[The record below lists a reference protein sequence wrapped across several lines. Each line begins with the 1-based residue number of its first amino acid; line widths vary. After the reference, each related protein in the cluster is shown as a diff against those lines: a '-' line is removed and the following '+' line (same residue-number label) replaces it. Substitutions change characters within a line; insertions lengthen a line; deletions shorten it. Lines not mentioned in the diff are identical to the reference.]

1 LQNYSEKEK
10 MKRIINL
17 IIILIA
23 LTGLQVQADGVDF
36 KVSVPNQVSL
46 GERFRLTYQINADVD
61 DFTPPTFEGLRILSG
76 PSRGQNSSIQIV
88 NGKVSQNISIS
99 YSYVMVANREGEI
112 TIPAATVRVSGKD
125 YKSAKRTLIVE
136 SANKQA
142 ANTSNGKS
150 NSQAQ
155 KSGGLKATDVYIKA
169 FASKSNVY
177 LGEKII
183 VTYRIYTKVPVS
195 NLSVDKLSSFGG
207 FWSID
212 LLGDQQKLQQRQEVI
227 NGEQYIVADLKKAAL
242 YPQKTGDLIIEPMSL
257 SCIVQVQSSRK
268 KTTSNDPFFD
278 SFFNDPFFSNSYR
291 NIEKQLKSAKLKIHV
306 KDLPAAGKPIDFSGA
321 VGSFSLGSN
330 IDHKEIMA
338 NEAVTLKYTISGKG
352 NVDLLPDLNL
362 DFPPDF
368 EVYDPKVTTKTRK
381 QSNGVSGYKTFEY
394 TVIPRSAGDYEI
406 PAVSFSF
413 FDPAVKQYKVLKS
426 DAYQIKVNRSNKPN
440 QNVSYGGNTKEDI
453 RYIGKDIRHIYMMPF
468 QLEPVGHFFFGSN
481 LFFLFLVLPLLLS
494 LIIVFIW
501 RKERKKRG
509 NISLMK
515 NKNATKVARKRLKEA
530 NVFLKSREEANFYNE
545 LGQALWGY
553 VSDKFSIP
561 LAELSIDSV
570 HDKLKDKGV
579 NEEVIKE
586 FVDTLNDCEFARF
599 APGDKASTMEKEYQQ
614 GIDII
619 SKIEDQLK

>member
-1 LQNYSEKEK
+1 
-10 MKRIINL
+10 MKRIIN
-17 IIILIA
+17 ILILLISLA
-23 LTGLQVQADGVDF
+23 GLQLSAQGVDF
-36 KVSVPNQVSL
+36 KVSAPSQVSL

-61 DFTPPTFEGLRILSG
+61 DFTPPAFKGLRVLSG
-76 PSRGQNSSIQIV
+76 PSQGQNSSIQIV
-88 NGKVSQNISIS
+88 GGKVTQSISIS
-99 YSYVMVANREGEI
+99 YTYIMVANQEGEI
-112 TIPAATVRVSGKD
+112 SIPPASVKVNGKI
-125 YKSAKRTLIVE
+125 YKSATRKIQVG

-142 ANTSNGKS
+142 PSSNNKQSS
-150 NSQAQ
+150 NSSQTTGQ
-155 KSGGLKATDVYIKA
+155 LKESDVYIKA
-169 FASKSNVY
+169 FASKRNVY

-212 LLGDQQKLQQRQEVI
+212 LLSDQQKLQQRQEVI

-242 YPQKTGDLIIEPMSL
+242 YPQKTGDLVIEPMAL
-257 SCIVQVQSSRK
+257 SCVVQVQTARK

-291 NIEKQLKSAKLKIHV
+291 NIEKELKSKPLKIHV
-306 KDLPAAGKPIDFSGA
+306 KDLPAKGKPVNFSGA

-330 IDHKEIMA
+330 IDHKELMA
-338 NEAVTLKYTISGKG
+338 NEAITLKYTISGKG
-352 NVDLLPDLNL
+352 NVDLLPDLDL

-406 PAVSFSF
+406 PAVAFSY
-413 FDPAVKQYKVLKS
+413 FDPSTKQYKELIS
-426 DAYQIKVNRSNKPN
+426 DTYQIKVAKSNQTS
-440 QNVSYGGNTKEDI
+440 QNVTYGGSSKEDI
-453 RYIGKDIRHIYMMPF
+453 RYIGKDIRYIYLMPF
-468 QLEPVGHFFFGSN
+468 QLEPFEHFFFGSN
-481 LFFLFLVLPLLLS
+481 LFFLLLVIPILLVF
-494 LIIVFIW
+494 IIVLVW
-501 RKERKKRG
+501 KKEKKKRG
-509 NISLMK
+509 NHSLMK

-530 NVFLKSREEANFYNE
+530 KAFLKSQSEAEFYNE

-553 VSDKFSIP
+553 VSDKFAIP

-570 HDKLKDKGV
+570 HGKLKDVGV
-579 NEEVIKE
+579 NEEIIHE
-586 FVDTLNDCEFARF
+586 FSDTLNDCEYARF
-599 APGDKASTMEKEYQQ
+599 APGDKASTMEKVYKQ

>member
-1 LQNYSEKEK
+1 

-23 LTGLQVQADGVDF
+23 LTGLQVQAGGVDF

-61 DFTPPTFEGLRILSG
+61 DFTHPTFDGLRILSG
-76 PSRGQNSSIQIV
+76 PSRSQNSSIQIV

-112 TIPAATVRVSGKD
+112 TIPAATVKVSGKT
-125 YKSAKRTLIVE
+125 YKSATRTLLVG

-142 ANTSNGKS
+142 ATTSNGNS
-150 NSQAQ
+150 NSQTQ
-155 KSGGLKATDVYIKA
+155 QSGGLKASDVYIKA
-169 FASKSNVY
+169 FASKSDVY

-195 NLSVDKLSSFGG
+195 NLSVDKLSSFAG

-212 LLGDQQKLQQRQEVI
+212 LLGDQQKLNQRQEVI

-330 IDHKEIMA
+330 IDHNEIMA

-352 NVDLLPDLNL
+352 NIDLLPDLNL

-406 PAVSFSF
+406 PPVSFSF
-413 FDPAVKQYKVLKS
+413 FDPAAKQYKELKS

-440 QNVSYGGNTKEDI
+440 QNISYGGNTKEDI

-481 LFFLFLVLPLLLS
+481 LFYLLLILPLLLS
-494 LIIVFIW
+494 LIIVFVW

-530 NVFLKSREEANFYNE
+530 NVFLKSREEASFYNE

-599 APGDKASTMEKEYQQ
+599 APGDKASTMEKVYQQ